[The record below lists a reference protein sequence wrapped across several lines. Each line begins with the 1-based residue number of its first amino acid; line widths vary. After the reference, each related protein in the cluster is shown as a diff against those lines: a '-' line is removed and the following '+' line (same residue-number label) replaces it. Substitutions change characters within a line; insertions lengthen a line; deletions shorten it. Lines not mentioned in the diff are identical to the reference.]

1 MASILK
7 VENIEHTNGT
17 AGLQIASNGII
28 TQSALPLFMVD
39 LTADQTGITDNV
51 ETRINFNNVVFD
63 TDSGWDNTNYR
74 YTVDDNSK
82 GYYFVTVDIYCNT
95 VGGNTEGASLY
106 LRKNGTKIISN
117 IGKARVIGS
126 VSTTEVFFS
135 VSGILDLTTSGD
147 YYDVS
152 IQSDVASGGTT
163 TVNRSDSRYR
173 TYTTGF
179 RLR

>member
-1 MASILK
+1 MSTLK
-7 VENIEHTNGT
+7 VQNIQHTNAT
-17 AGLQIASNGII
+17 TGLQIADNGIV

-51 ETRINFNNVVFD
+51 ETKIDFNDVVFD
-63 TDSGWDNTNYR
+63 TDSGWDNTNNR
-74 YTVDDNSK
+74 YTVDANSK

-95 VGGNTEGASLY
+95 VGGNTEGATIY
-106 LRKNGTKIISN
+106 LRKNGTKVISN
-117 IGKARVIGS
+117 LGRARVLGS

-147 YYDVS
+147 YYDVA

-163 TVNRSDSRYR
+163 TVNQSGSRYR